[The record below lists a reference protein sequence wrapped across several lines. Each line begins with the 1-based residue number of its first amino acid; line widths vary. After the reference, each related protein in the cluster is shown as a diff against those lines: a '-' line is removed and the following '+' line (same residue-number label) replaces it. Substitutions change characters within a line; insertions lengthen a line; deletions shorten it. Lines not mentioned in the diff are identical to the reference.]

1 MYTHK
6 NENKASQ
13 SAANLIQQ
21 NSTKNNPF
29 QLVDNRKNNQY
40 VVQRVDSDDEGYEGD
55 FEDEEM
61 SIEESDGETYEPES
75 DDGFIDPDE
84 IFRESGKSYRSS
96 RSFYTGKERDTRK
109 SLMERQTD
117 SSGKLYSGFDG
128 KGEVIK
134 LDGMGREIRKHKTKG
149 AKNKQPD
156 IDHIIDFVAIDDEVD
171 KYNESDMSSDETEE
185 YKNFLYNDE
194 SNLEILSKNK
204 HKGKKRYTRDTVTK
218 TIRKKAKKMVKAKRA
233 DFKASPDAK
242 RRLAIRRKL
251 SRKNRLKL

>member
-6 NENKASQ
+6 NENKAHQ
-13 SAANLIQQ
+13 SAANLIHQ
-21 NSTKNNPF
+21 NSTKNSPF
-29 QLVDNRKNNQY
+29 QLIDNRKSNKNI
-40 VVQRVDSDDEGYEGD
+40 VQRVDSDDEGYEGGS
-55 FEDEEM
+55 EDEEM
-61 SIEESDGETYEPES
+61 NIEESDGETYEPES
-75 DDGFIDPDE
+75 DDGYIDPEE
-84 IFRESGKSYRSS
+84 IYRTPGTSYRGS
-96 RSFYTGKERDTRK
+96 RSFYTGKHRDTRK

-117 SSGKLYSGFDG
+117 SSGKLHSGFDG

-149 AKNKQPD
+149 AKDKQPD
-156 IDHIIDFVAIDDEVD
+156 IDHMIDYIAIDDEVD
-171 KYNESDMSSDETEE
+171 KYDESEMSSDETEE

-194 SNLEILSKNK
+194 SNLEILSKNE

-218 TIRKKAKKMVKAKRA
+218 TIRKEAKKMVKAKRA

-251 SRKNRLKL
+251 SRKKKLNL